1 MATPPETGNKKTDDE
16 KRWAPRAEVSLLIQ
30 YRFESFEAFLSE
42 YATDISNKGM
52 FIRSDEPREV
62 GSLVYLQFTLKDG
75 SKLIEG
81 LGKVVRVI
89 PPSGK
94 GGEPAGMGIQ
104 FVNFDDESQKL
115 VEQIVS
121 QGLKRGT

>member
-1 MATPPETGNKKTDDE
+1 MRVAMVAQDD
-16 KRWAPRAEVSLLIQ
+16 KSDADRRAAPRTDVSLLIQ

-42 YATDISNKGM
+42 YATDLSATGM

-89 PPSGK
+89 APPGTPQH
-94 GGEPAGMGIQ
+94 PAGMGVH
-104 FVNFDDESQKL
+104 FMNFDTESQKL
-115 VEQIVS
+115 VLQIVN
-121 QGLKRGT
+121 QGLKLAK